1 MVGLLD
7 RGDFVAVFLYH
18 RKLLRNFPMIQK
30 PSGRIAHF
38 FPRGGRYAKNENKNN
53 MARKSAASEEKHE

>member
-7 RGDFVAVFLYH
+7 RGDFVAAFLC
-18 RKLLRNFPMIQK
+18 PGTQ
-30 PSGRIAHF
+30 SAHF